1 MNNLKSTAML
11 ITVGTGIGGSKEAT
25 DSLAHGILKS
35 IENFGPHKVIFFG
48 SRNSTYT
55 INSLKEQYLEKYS
68 EEFDISEFV
77 EIEEIDSFK
86 KYFTAIKSKILEL
99 EDDYN
104 IVIDYTSGTKTMTM
118 SAAFASMVYR
128 KRLVFVSG
136 ERVDGIVVKGTEEI
150 NSQNLYLVYD
160 DLMITKIKELFNSNR
175 FEAGKVLVDDIT
187 NTNENKDVYTQL
199 FDAYSAFDC
208 VDYVTALESFD
219 VKEFCLKWPELE
231 RTFQRNAKALNIIN
245 MEKHDQ
251 KCFYILASMLN
262 NARRRAEEH
271 KYDDAI
277 ARLYRSLELIAQIR
291 LNDYEIKTS
300 DVDDKLLEGKV
311 SDDYLYDLRLTR
323 DKNSEKIR
331 MGLTQDFILLNE
343 LGDDLGK
350 FYMENEK
357 LIQNSL
363 KYRNHSILAHGLSSQ
378 TSEQYEEFRDIVF
391 NAAHVLNAK
400 IDNFINETI
409 FPEFDV

>member
-1 MNNLKSTAML
+1 
-11 ITVGTGIGGSKEAT
+11 
-25 DSLAHGILKS
+25 
-35 IENFGPHKVIFFG
+35 
-48 SRNSTYT
+48 
-55 INSLKEQYLEKYS
+55 
-68 EEFDISEFV
+68 
-77 EIEEIDSFK
+77 
-86 KYFTAIKSKILEL
+86 
-99 EDDYN
+99 
-104 IVIDYTSGTKTMTM
+104 MTM

-208 VDYVTALESFD
+208 VDYVNALENFD
-219 VKEFCLKWPELE
+219 VKEFCIKWPELE
-231 RTFQRNAKALNIIN
+231 RTFQMNAKALNIIN
-245 MEKHDQ
+245 METHGQ

-291 LNDYEIKTS
+291 LNDYGIKTS

-311 SDDYLYDLRLTR
+311 DDDYLYDLRLTR
-323 DKNSEKIR
+323 DRNSEKIR
-331 MGLTQDFILLNE
+331 MGLTQDFVLLNE
-343 LGDDLGK
+343 LGDDLGR
-350 FYMENEK
+350 FYMDNEK

-378 TSEQYEEFRDIVF
+378 TYDQYLEFRDIVLK
-391 NAAHVLNAK
+391 AAHVLNNK

-409 FPEFDV
+409 FPVFEI

>member
-1 MNNLKSTAML
+1 ML
-11 ITVGTGIGGSKEAT
+11 ITVGTGIGGKQEAT

-35 IENFGPHKVIFFG
+35 IENFAPKRVVFFG
-48 SRNSTYT
+48 SESSRSTVK
-55 INSLKEQYLEKYS
+55 SLEEQYKEKYG
-68 EEFDISEFV
+68 EDFTIGEFV

-86 KYFTAIKSKILEL
+86 KYFTAIKSKIINL

-104 IVIDYTSGTKTMTM
+104 VIIDYTSGTKTMTM

-128 KRLVFVSG
+128 KKLVFVSG
-136 ERVDGIVVKGTEEI
+136 ERVNGIVVQGTEEI

-187 NTNENKDVYTQL
+187 NTNENKDVYTRL

-208 VDYVTALESFD
+208 VDYVAALESFD
-219 VKEFCLKWPELE
+219 VKEFCIKWPELE
-231 RTFQRNAKALNIIN
+231 RTFQMNAKSLSILNT
-245 MEKHDQ
+245 EGHGQ
-251 KCFYILASMLN
+251 KCYYVLASMLN

-291 LNDYEIKTS
+291 LKDYGIKTS

-311 SDDYLYDLRLTR
+311 SDDYLYELRLTR
-323 DKNSEKIR
+323 NKSSGRIKI
-331 MGLTQDFILLNE
+331 GLSQDYVLLNE
-343 LGDDLGK
+343 LDDDLGD
-350 FYMENEK
+350 FYSENEK

-363 KYRNHSILAHGLSSQ
+363 QYRNNSILAHGLSSQ
-378 TSEQYEEFRDIVF
+378 NHDQYEEFRDLVLK
-391 NAAHVLNAK
+391 ASHVLNEK

-409 FPEFDV
+409 FPEFEL

>member
-1 MNNLKSTAML
+1 MKILKRKWIWRNFRILKVNKLKESAML
-11 ITVGTGIGGSKEAT
+11 ITVGTGIGGKKEAT

-35 IENFGPHKVIFFG
+35 IENYGPKKVVFFG
-48 SRNSTYT
+48 SENSRSTVK
-55 INSLKEQYLEKYS
+55 SLEGQYKEKYK
-68 EEFDISEFV
+68 EDFEIGEFI

-86 KYFTAIKSKILEL
+86 KYFTAIKSKIIDL

-104 IVIDYTSGTKTMTM
+104 IIIDYTSGTKTMTM

-128 KRLVFVSG
+128 KKLVFVSG
-136 ERVDGIVVKGTEEI
+136 ERVNGIVVQGTEEI

-208 VDYVTALESFD
+208 VDYVSALENFD
-219 VKEFCLKWPELE
+219 VKEFCIKWPELE
-231 RTFQRNAKALNIIN
+231 RTFQMNAKALNILN
-245 MEKHDQ
+245 MEEHGQ
-251 KCFYILASMLN
+251 KCYYVLASMLN

-291 LNDYEIKTS
+291 LKEYGI
-300 DVDDKLLEGKV
+300 
-311 SDDYLYDLRLTR
+311 
-323 DKNSEKIR
+323 I
-331 MGLTQDFILLNE
+331 
-343 LGDDLGK
+343 
-350 FYMENEK
+350 
-357 LIQNSL
+357 
-363 KYRNHSILAHGLSSQ
+363 
-378 TSEQYEEFRDIVF
+378 TSEGIKNQEKSKLD
-391 NAAHVLNAK
+391 
-400 IDNFINETI
+400 
-409 FPEFDV
+409 